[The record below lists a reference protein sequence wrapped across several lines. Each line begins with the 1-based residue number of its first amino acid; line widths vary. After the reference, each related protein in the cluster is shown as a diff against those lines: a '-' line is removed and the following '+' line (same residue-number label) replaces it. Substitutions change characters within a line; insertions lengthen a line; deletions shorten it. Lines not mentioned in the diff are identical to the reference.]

1 MNFFDRI
8 LHYYIYDMR
17 LKKKLVVSHTILF
30 LIPTAVLICFLFL
43 NIFRI
48 VMDDTIRS
56 EQALSSQSV
65 LSVEN
70 LVSHVTHAS
79 DTLTSSY
86 VIRDMFDISNA
97 QAQGLIPSRSKISNL
112 LRLTDTLTDHSL
124 IESVRFYYDDH
135 TYHRLEQF
143 NTNTQRLFVPL
154 SEVSSP
160 WLEYFKTEGWS
171 KFFFPKSALSEKEAD
186 ENGPLAYIKPIFY
199 RSNEEDVPKIAAYAA
214 IYFSEDAFEE
224 ILKKDSSLKGEFSFL
239 INDDLDL
246 VAASDI
252 SLFSGSFAITAFE
265 SDPDAS
271 GQFQLVNYEDFSAYT
286 ACFSLKNT
294 DWYMVS
300 LIPRDQIAGIGHSVV
315 LNFAFTYGMI
325 ALFALF
331 IAYKLSESI
340 ADRIIGVAL
349 QMETIR
355 KGRPEPLELTAAG
368 NDEIGV
374 LSGTYNYMTA
384 EINQLMDYEEKAATE
399 LRIAEFRALQ
409 AQINPHFLY
418 NTLDMI
424 NWLSQSGQSE
434 KVTEAVQALTRFY
447 RLTLGSKDLISTVQ
461 DEVTHVSLY
470 MQLQNMRYNNCAEF
484 IADVPPELDHFSIP
498 RLTFQPIVENA
509 LLHGIMMKEEK
520 KGTILLTG
528 WREENDIVFV
538 ISDDGAGIPPEK
550 LDSLLDERTQA
561 AVGSSSRHVGVSN
574 TNLRL
579 KSLYGSGYGLSFTSV
594 PGQGT
599 EVTVRIPAQEEE
611 EF

>member
-1 MNFFDRI
+1 MNLFDRI

-65 LSVEN
+65 LSAEN

-79 DTLTSSY
+79 DTLRSSY
-86 VIRDMFDISNA
+86 VVRDMFDISNA
-97 QAQGLIPSRSKISNL
+97 QAQGLIPSRSKINNL
-112 LRLTDTLTDHSL
+112 LRLVNTLTDHSL
-124 IESVRFYYDDH
+124 IESVTLYYDDS
-135 TYHRLEQF
+135 TYHRLDQF
-143 NTNTQRLFVPL
+143 NTNTQKLFLPL
-154 SEVSSP
+154 SRVSSP
-160 WLEYFKTEGWS
+160 WLKHFETEGWS
-171 KFFFPKSALSEKEAD
+171 QLFFPKNFLSEEEIKEH
-186 ENGPLAYIKPIFY
+186 GPLAYIKPIFY
-199 RSNEEDVPKIAAYAA
+199 RSNEGDQEAIAAYAA
-214 IYFSEDAFEE
+214 IYFSENAFEE
-224 ILKKDSSLKGEFSFL
+224 ILKKYSALKGEYSFL
-239 INDDLDL
+239 MNDDQDL
-246 VAASDI
+246 IAASDPA
-252 SLFSGSFAITAFE
+252 LFSKDFVIPAFQ
-265 SDPDAS
+265 SDPAAS
-271 GQFQLVNYEDFSAYT
+271 RQFQLVNYGDFSAYT
-286 ACFSLKNT
+286 ACFPLKNT
-294 DWYMVS
+294 DWYMIS
-300 LIPRDQIAGIGHSVV
+300 LIPRDQITGIGHSVV
-315 LNFAFTYGMI
+315 SNFVITYGMI
-325 ALFALF
+325 SLFALF

-355 KGRPEPLELTAAG
+355 KGRPEPLELSDAG

-384 EINQLMDYEEKAATE
+384 EINQLMDYEEKAAKE
-399 LRIAEFRALQ
+399 LRNAEFRALQ

-434 KVTEAVQALTRFY
+434 KVTEAIQALTHFY
-447 RLTLGSKDLISTVQ
+447 RLTLGSRDLISTVQ
-461 DEVTHVSLY
+461 DEVTHVTLY

-484 IADVPPELDHFSIP
+484 IADVPPELDSFSIP

-528 WREENDIVFV
+528 WKEGNDIVFV

-550 LDSLLDERTQA
+550 LDSLLDEQTQA
-561 AVGSSSRHVGVSN
+561 AVGSSSRHIGVSN

-579 KSLYGSGYGLSFTSV
+579 KSLYGSKYGLSFTSV

-599 EVTVRIPAQEEE
+599 EVAVRIPALED

>member
-1 MNFFDRI
+1 MNLFDRI
-8 LHYYIYDMR
+8 LHYYIYDMG

-65 LSVEN
+65 LSAEN

-79 DTLTSSY
+79 DTLSSSY
-86 VIRDMFDISNA
+86 VVRDMFDISNA
-97 QAQGLIPSRSKISNL
+97 QAQGLIPSRSKINNL
-112 LRLTDTLTDHSL
+112 LRLVNTLTDHSL
-124 IESVRFYYDDH
+124 IESVTFYYDDS
-135 TYHRLEQF
+135 TYHRLDQF
-143 NTNTQRLFVPL
+143 NTNTQKLFLPL
-154 SEVSSP
+154 SRVSSP
-160 WLEYFKTEGWS
+160 WLKHFETEGWS
-171 KFFFPKSALSEKEAD
+171 QLFFPKNFLSEEEMKEH
-186 ENGPLAYIKPIFY
+186 GPLAYIKPIFY
-199 RSNEEDVPKIAAYAA
+199 RSNEGDQEAIAAYAA
-214 IYFSEDAFEE
+214 IYFSENAFEE
-224 ILKKDSSLKGEFSFL
+224 VLKKDSALKGEYSFL
-239 INDDLDL
+239 MNDDQDL
-246 VAASDI
+246 IAASDPA
-252 SLFSGSFAITAFE
+252 LFSKDFVIPAFQ
-265 SDPDAS
+265 SDPAAS
-271 GQFQLVNYEDFSAYT
+271 RQFQLVNYGDFSAYT
-286 ACFSLKNT
+286 ACFPLKNT
-294 DWYMVS
+294 DWYMIS
-300 LIPRDQIAGIGHSVV
+300 LIPRDQITGIGHSVV
-315 LNFAFTYGMI
+315 FNFVITYGMI

-355 KGRPEPLELTAAG
+355 KGRPEPLELSDAG

-384 EINQLMDYEEKAATE
+384 EINQLMDYEEKAAKE
-399 LRIAEFRALQ
+399 LRNAEFRALQ

-434 KVTEAVQALTRFY
+434 KVTEAIQVLTRFY
-447 RLTLGSKDLISTVQ
+447 RLTLGSRDLISTVQ
-461 DEVTHVSLY
+461 DEVTHVTLY

-484 IADVPPELDHFSIP
+484 IADVPPELDSFSIP

-528 WREENDIVFV
+528 WKEGNDIVFV

-550 LDSLLDERTQA
+550 LDSLLDEQTQA
-561 AVGSSSRHVGVSN
+561 AVGSSSRHIGVSN

-579 KSLYGSGYGLSFTSV
+579 KSLYGSKYGLSFTSV

-599 EVTVRIPAQEEE
+599 EVTVRIPALED

>member
-1 MNFFDRI
+1 MKRRFFIRRF
-8 LHYYIYDMR
+8 LRYLM
-17 LKKKLVVSHTILF
+17 LLMVPTILIF
-30 LIPTAVLICFLFL
+30 SFAMISFNYQLDRSLDARAKNTLSSVNNSLEMMVSNVAYQNEQLTNNAYTLIALKRLMQRETRIPYSDAIYLRNIKSTLSSIIRAYPYIQSVYLYLDGYNNYFSSDYGLEQLQPKGKNNWYSSYRSMSSDEESLMETRAAADTGYGRSMITIYQKMKLQKGVVVMNIDVGAYLASLDAILQKDNETVLYLDKKDQLILAWNDENGAADSFSGTKFKNSGQENSWKKINGKSYLVHTAVNDQYDLLLVSLISRQAKMNNIIQVAGAFLAVFVLNIIAMMALAYTTTVRTFRQIEYMIQVFYDAESGVYPSGPRQEVKDEYDILMNNIIYLFL
-43 NIFRI
+43 NT
-48 VMDDTIRS
+48 VKLQT
-56 EQALSSQSV
+56 E
-65 LSVEN
+65 
-70 LVSHVTHAS
+70 
-79 DTLTSSY
+79 LTEK
-86 VIRDMFDISNA
+86 RHN
-97 QAQGLIPSRSKISNL
+97 Q
-112 LRLTDTLTDHSL
+112 
-124 IESVRFYYDDH
+124 
-135 TYHRLEQF
+135 
-143 NTNTQRLFVPL
+143 
-154 SEVSSP
+154 EV
-160 WLEYFKTEGWS
+160 
-171 KFFFPKSALSEKEAD
+171 A
-186 ENGPLAYIKPIFY
+186 
-199 RSNEEDVPKIAAYAA
+199 
-214 IYFSEDAFEE
+214 
-224 ILKKDSSLKGEFSFL
+224 
-239 INDDLDL
+239 
-246 VAASDI
+246 
-252 SLFSGSFAITAFE
+252 
-265 SDPDAS
+265 
-271 GQFQLVNYEDFSAYT
+271 
-286 ACFSLKNT
+286 
-294 DWYMVS
+294 
-300 LIPRDQIAGIGHSVV
+300 
-315 LNFAFTYGMI
+315 
-325 ALFALF
+325 
-331 IAYKLSESI
+331 
-340 ADRIIGVAL
+340 
-349 QMETIR
+349 
-355 KGRPEPLELTAAG
+355 ELTA
-368 NDEIGV
+368 
-374 LSGTYNYMTA
+374 L
-384 EINQLMDYEEKAATE
+384 QL
-399 LRIAEFRALQ
+399 
-409 AQINPHFLY
+409 QINPHFLY

>member
-1 MNFFDRI
+1 MNLFDRI

-65 LSVEN
+65 LSAEN

-79 DTLTSSY
+79 DTLSSSY
-86 VIRDMFDISNA
+86 VVRDMFDISNA
-97 QAQGLIPSRSKISNL
+97 QAQGLIPSRSKINNL
-112 LRLTDTLTDHSL
+112 LRLVNTLTDHSL
-124 IESVRFYYDDH
+124 IESVTFYYDDS

-143 NTNTQRLFVPL
+143 NTNTQKLFLPL
-154 SEVSSP
+154 SRISSP
-160 WLEYFKTEGWS
+160 WLKHFETEGWS
-171 KFFFPKSALSEKEAD
+171 QLFFPKNFLSEEEIKEH
-186 ENGPLAYIKPIFY
+186 GPLAYIKPIFY
-199 RSNEEDVPKIAAYAA
+199 RSNEGDQEAIAAYAA
-214 IYFSEDAFEE
+214 IYFSENAFEE
-224 ILKKDSSLKGEFSFL
+224 VLKKDSALKGEYSFL
-239 INDDLDL
+239 MNDDQDL
-246 VAASDI
+246 IAASDPA
-252 SLFSGSFAITAFE
+252 LFSKDFVIPAFQ
-265 SDPDAS
+265 SDPAAS
-271 GQFQLVNYEDFSAYT
+271 RQFQLVNYGDFSAYT
-286 ACFSLKNT
+286 ACFPLKNT
-294 DWYMVS
+294 DWYMIS
-300 LIPRDQIAGIGHSVV
+300 LIPRDQITGIGHSVV
-315 LNFAFTYGMI
+315 SNFVITYGMI

-355 KGRPEPLELTAAG
+355 KGRPEPLELSDAG

-384 EINQLMDYEEKAATE
+384 EINQLMDYEEKAAKE
-399 LRIAEFRALQ
+399 LRNAEFRALQ

-434 KVTEAVQALTRFY
+434 KVTEAIQVLTRFY
-447 RLTLGSKDLISTVQ
+447 RLTLGSRDLISTVQ
-461 DEVTHVSLY
+461 DEVTHVTLY

-484 IADVPPELDHFSIP
+484 IADVPPELDSFSIP

-509 LLHGIMMKEEK
+509 LLHGIMIKEEK

-528 WREENDIVFV
+528 WKEGNDIVFV

-550 LDSLLDERTQA
+550 LDSLLDEQTQA
-561 AVGSSSRHVGVSN
+561 AVGSSSRHIGVSN

-579 KSLYGSGYGLSFTSV
+579 KSLYGSKYGLSFTSV

-599 EVTVRIPAQEEE
+599 EVTVRIPALED

>member
-30 LIPTAVLICFLFL
+30 LIPTAVLIIFLCL

-48 VMDDTIRS
+48 VIDDTIRS
-56 EQALSSQSV
+56 EQVLSSQSV
-65 LSVEN
+65 LAAEN
-70 LVSHVTHAS
+70 LVSHVIHAS
-79 DTLTSSY
+79 DTLTSSNSA
-86 VIRDMFDISNA
+86 RDLFDITNA

-112 LRLTDTLTDHSL
+112 LRLADSLTDHSL
-124 IESVRFYYDDH
+124 IESVKFYYDDR
-135 TYHRLEQF
+135 TYHNLEKFNSPDQEVF
-143 NTNTQRLFVPL
+143 VPMSRISSPWFLKLENTNTPL
-154 SEVSSP
+154 QF
-160 WLEYFKTEGWS
+160 L
-171 KFFFPKSALSEKEAD
+171 PKAALSEKEAQ
-186 ENGPLAYIKPIFY
+186 ENGSLAYVKKILY
-199 RSNEEDVPKIAAYAA
+199 RSNETSSNDVAAYAV
-214 IYFSEDAFEE
+214 IYFSETAFEE
-224 ILKKDSSLKGEFSFL
+224 ILQKDSSMKGEYSFL
-239 INDDLDL
+239 INNDRELL
-246 VAASDI
+246 AAS
-252 SLFSGSFAITAFE
+252 SPFVFSSDFVIPAFE

-271 GQFQLVNYEDFSAYT
+271 GQFNLVTYNDFSAYT
-286 ACFSLKNT
+286 ARFPLKNT

-300 LIPRDQIAGIGHSVV
+300 LIPQTELVWRGRSVIF
-315 LNFAFTYGMI
+315 NFALIYGLI
-325 ALFALF
+325 ALTALF

-355 KGRPEPLELTAAG
+355 KGRPEPLALSDAG

-384 EINQLMDYEEKAATE
+384 EINQLMDYEEKAAKE
-399 LRIAEFRALQ
+399 LRNAEFRALQ

-470 MQLQNMRYNNCAEF
+470 MQLQNMRYNDCAEF
-484 IADVPPELDHFSIP
+484 IADVPPELGSFSIP

-520 KGTILLTG
+520 QGTILLTG
-528 WREENDIVFV
+528 WKENDDLVFI

-550 LDSLLDERTQA
+550 LDSLLDEKKQA
-561 AVGSSSRHVGVSN
+561 ATGSSSRHVGVSN

-579 KSLYGSGYGLSFTSV
+579 KSLYGSKYGLSFTSV

-599 EVTVRIPAQEEE
+599 EVTVRIPALEDEL
-611 EF
+611 

>member
-30 LIPTAVLICFLFL
+30 LIPTAVLIIFLCL

-48 VMDDTIRS
+48 VIDDTIRS
-56 EQALSSQSV
+56 EQVLSSQSV
-65 LSVEN
+65 LAAEN
-70 LVSHVTHAS
+70 LVSHVIHAS
-79 DTLTSSY
+79 DTLTSSNSA
-86 VIRDMFDISNA
+86 RDLFDITNA

-112 LRLTDTLTDHSL
+112 LRLADSLTDHSL
-124 IESVRFYYDDH
+124 IESVKFYYDDR
-135 TYHRLEQF
+135 TYHNLEKFNSPDQEVF
-143 NTNTQRLFVPL
+143 VPMSRISSPWFLKLENTNTPL
-154 SEVSSP
+154 QF
-160 WLEYFKTEGWS
+160 L
-171 KFFFPKSALSEKEAD
+171 PKAALSEKEAQ
-186 ENGPLAYIKPIFY
+186 ENGSLAYVKKILY
-199 RSNEEDVPKIAAYAA
+199 RSNETSSNDVAAYAV
-214 IYFSEDAFEE
+214 IYFSETAFEE
-224 ILKKDSSLKGEFSFL
+224 ILQKDSSMKGEYSFL
-239 INDDLDL
+239 INNDRELL
-246 VAASDI
+246 AAS
-252 SLFSGSFAITAFE
+252 SPFVFSSDFVIPAFE

-271 GQFQLVNYEDFSAYT
+271 GQFNLVTYNDFSAYT
-286 ACFSLKNT
+286 ARFPLKNT

-300 LIPRDQIAGIGHSVV
+300 LIPQTELVWRGRSVIF
-315 LNFAFTYGMI
+315 NFALIYGLI
-325 ALFALF
+325 ALTALF

-355 KGRPEPLELTAAG
+355 KGRPEPLSLSDAG

-384 EINQLMDYEEKAATE
+384 EINQLMDYEEKAAKE
-399 LRIAEFRALQ
+399 LRNAEFRALQ

-470 MQLQNMRYNNCAEF
+470 MQLQNMRYNDCAEF
-484 IADVPPELDHFSIP
+484 IADVPPELGSFSIP

-520 KGTILLTG
+520 QGTILLTG
-528 WREENDIVFV
+528 WKENDDLVFI

-550 LDSLLDERTQA
+550 LDSLLDEKKQA
-561 AVGSSSRHVGVSN
+561 ATGSSSRHVGVSN

-579 KSLYGSGYGLSFTSV
+579 KSLYGSKYGLSFTSV

-599 EVTVRIPAQEEE
+599 EVTVRIPALEDEL
-611 EF
+611 

>member
-1 MNFFDRI
+1 MNLFDRI

-30 LIPTAVLICFLFL
+30 LIPTAVLIIFLCL

-48 VMDDTIRS
+48 VIDDTIRS
-56 EQALSSQSV
+56 EQVLSSQSV
-65 LSVEN
+65 LAAEN
-70 LVSHVTHAS
+70 LVSHVIHAS
-79 DTLTSSY
+79 DTLTSSNSA
-86 VIRDMFDISNA
+86 RDLFDITNA

-112 LRLTDTLTDHSL
+112 LRLADSLTDHSL
-124 IESVRFYYDDH
+124 IESVKFYYDDR
-135 TYHRLEQF
+135 TYHNLEKFNSPDQEVF
-143 NTNTQRLFVPL
+143 VPMSRISSPWFLKLKNTNTPL
-154 SEVSSP
+154 QF
-160 WLEYFKTEGWS
+160 L
-171 KFFFPKSALSEKEAD
+171 PKAALSEKEAQ
-186 ENGPLAYIKPIFY
+186 ENGSLAYVKKILY
-199 RSNEEDVPKIAAYAA
+199 RSNETSSNDVAAYAV
-214 IYFSEDAFEE
+214 IYFSETAFEE
-224 ILKKDSSLKGEFSFL
+224 ILQKDSSMKGEYSFL
-239 INDDLDL
+239 INNDRELL
-246 VAASDI
+246 AAS
-252 SLFSGSFAITAFE
+252 SPFVFSSDFVIPAFE

-271 GQFQLVNYEDFSAYT
+271 GQFNLVTYNDFSAYT
-286 ACFSLKNT
+286 ARFPLKNT

-300 LIPRDQIAGIGHSVV
+300 LIPQTQLVWAGRSVIF
-315 LNFAFTYGMI
+315 NFALIYGLI
-325 ALFALF
+325 ALTALF

-355 KGRPEPLELTAAG
+355 KGRPEPLALSDAG

-384 EINQLMDYEEKAATE
+384 EINQLMDYEEKAAKE
-399 LRIAEFRALQ
+399 LRNAEFRALQ

-470 MQLQNMRYNNCAEF
+470 MQLQNMRYNDCAEF
-484 IADVPPELDHFSIP
+484 IADVPPELSSFSIP

-520 KGTILLTG
+520 QGTILLTG
-528 WREENDIVFV
+528 WKENGDLVFI

-550 LDSLLDERTQA
+550 LDSLLDEKKQA
-561 AVGSSSRHVGVSN
+561 ATGSSSRHVGVSN

-579 KSLYGSGYGLSFTSV
+579 KSLYGSKYGLSFTSV

-599 EVTVRIPAQEEE
+599 EVTVRIPALEDEL
-611 EF
+611 